1 VVREVGDVVLAGE
14 SWAARMARM
23 AVGSSWSGVVVDGAT
38 WMEVERAR
46 RDVKLRRAEE
56 DMVMMFGGWSGEG

>member
-14 SWAARMARM
+14 SWAARM